1 MRIFISIAS
10 YQDFMLEHTV
20 NSCYDNA
27 KYKNMLEFGILDQTT
42 KPLEFDSKFT
52 MNYVSC
58 PPSESEGACW
68 ARSRIQKELMGDQD
82 IYMQI
87 DSHIL
92 FEKNW
97 DEYLIKEYNRA
108 KTWIDKP
115 VITGYPR
122 GFSVIEMGDRG
133 FNTDEEYIFKKYPK
147 SEGGPHTQV
156 MKVSQA
162 FHTGLFSTAIARDA
176 DPKQYKGFMFAGGF
190 VFTEMQ
196 WALDVPYDPKIF
208 FSGEEPTLALR
219 SFTKG
224 YDIVHVPETP
234 VWHWYNGEGIEV
246 KRECIW
252 DAKDHGKSE
261 KLSRLGEERTNYVLA
276 GNDYEEYGLGT
287 IRTMDEYAHLSG
299 LDYINK
305 TYAPDKG
312 SFECYMNSG
321 WEEEELG

>member
-20 NSCYDNA
+20 KSCYDNA
-27 KYKNMLEFGILDQTT
+27 KYKDILEFGILDQTK
-42 KPLEFDSKFT
+42 KPLEFDSKIN

-58 PPSESEGACW
+58 LPEESEGACW

-87 DSHIL
+87 DSHIM
-92 FEKNW
+92 FGKNW
-97 DEYLIKEYNRA
+97 DEYLIKEYNKA

-122 GFSVIEMGDRG
+122 GFSVIEIGDKG
-133 FNTDEEYIFKKYPK
+133 FNTDEEYIFKKYDEP
-147 SEGGPHTQV
+147 EGGPYTQV
-156 MKVSQA
+156 MTVAKP
-162 FHTGLFSTAIARDA
+162 FHQGLFCPAIARDA
-176 DPKQYKGFMFAGGF
+176 EPKQYKGFLLAGGF
-190 VFTEMQ
+190 IFTEMQ
-196 WALDVPYDPKIF
+196 WALDVPYDPEIF

-234 VWHWYNGEGIEV
+234 VWHWYNGEGVEV
-246 KRECIW
+246 KRDLIW
-252 DAKDHGKSE
+252 NEQNGKSN
-261 KLSRLGEERTNYVLA
+261 KLTRIGNKRTDYVLS
-276 GNDYEEYGLGT
+276 GNDYGEYGLGT
-287 IRTMDEYAHLSG
+287 TRTIDEYAHLSG

-305 TYAPDKG
+305 TYAPDKAK
-312 SFECYMNSG
+312 FDCYMNSG